1 MQHSTG
7 ELRGQAAGKPTA
19 MAAVPEHLVEDPLVV
34 GRIQGPQAPK
44 LHQQTQQQE
53 QASREPNPTSGVIY
67 CGLSF
72 FAEQIKKPQ

>member
-1 MQHSTG
+1 
-7 ELRGQAAGKPTA
+7 
-19 MAAVPEHLVEDPLVV
+19 MAAVPEHLVEDPLVI
-34 GRIQGPQAPK
+34 GRIQRPKAPK

-53 QASREPNPTSGVIY
+53 KGSREPNPTSGAYY